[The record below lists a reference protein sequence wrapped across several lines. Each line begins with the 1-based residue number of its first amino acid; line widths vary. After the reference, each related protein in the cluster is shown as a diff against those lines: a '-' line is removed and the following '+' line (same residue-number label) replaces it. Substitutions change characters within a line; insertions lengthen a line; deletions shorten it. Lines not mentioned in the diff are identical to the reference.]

1 MGKLTNVQEQ
11 SACVVYQLNDGTGSM
26 EIKNWIDTDSDYV
39 SAFEALLLLDS
50 APAKLALT

>member
-11 SACVVYQLNDGTGSM
+11 SACVVYQLNDGTGGI

-39 SAFEALLLLDS
+39 SLLRLL
-50 APAKLALT
+50 A